1 MCIQQTCITYYNNN
15 THPLTCSANERLIT
29 DLYFET
35 HSLNNLLSLCSLQD
49 NNINGTKH
57 FLCLEVSGFVDI
69 DSVFDDFT
77 TKDLRNSNC
86 TITQIIPCRE
96 NDYSIETQA
105 FLLLSGY

>member
-1 MCIQQTCITYYNNN
+1 M
-15 THPLTCSANERLIT
+15 AR
-29 DLYFET
+29 
-35 HSLNNLLSLCSLQD
+35 
-49 NNINGTKH
+49 NI
-57 FLCLEVSGFVDI
+57 FLCLEVNGFVDI